1 MNQVY
6 EHPQR
11 NNQVMQPGH
20 IRPSRKEPRL
30 APYAE
35 GLAAGV
41 GDPNRASSSNIDQ
54 KSVHTDNDGVQNA
67 RQASLN
73 PPDQLQLKH
82 LKSQQVS
89 DQPYQGAGPNA
100 PSTQKKQPSGKFA
113 KAGKKSLADNRS

>member
-20 IRPSRKEPRL
+20 IRPCRKEPRL
-30 APYAE
+30 APYGE

-54 KSVHTDNDGVQNA
+54 KSVHTDNDGKLLKRPRIIFGN
-67 RQASLN
+67 RRTKSKAS
-73 PPDQLQLKH
+73 
-82 LKSQQVS
+82 KSK
-89 DQPYQGAGPNA
+89 PA
-100 PSTQKKQPSGKFA
+100 
-113 KAGKKSLADNRS
+113 